1 MLLRP
6 STARGVPY
14 QEGESMQVYVCT
26 SSSGLYTVL
35 MEEKELKWF
44 AILPQWNLLV
54 TNTLRTKKKTS
65 WLVTCPSFT
74 MEISIG
80 SWGSFMCPD

>member
-1 MLLRP
+1 MH
-6 STARGVPY
+6 
-14 QEGESMQVYVCT
+14 VYVCT

-54 TNTLRTKKKTS
+54 TNPLRTKKDL
-65 WLVTCPSFT
+65 LVSN
-74 MEISIG
+74 MSIIHNG
-80 SWGSFMCPD
+80 NIYRKSRLIHVS